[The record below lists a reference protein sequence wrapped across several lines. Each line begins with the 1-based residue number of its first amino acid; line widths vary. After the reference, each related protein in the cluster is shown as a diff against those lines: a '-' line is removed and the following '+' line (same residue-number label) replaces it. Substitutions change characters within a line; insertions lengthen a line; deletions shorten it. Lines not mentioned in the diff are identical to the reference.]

1 MRSVTLAALIATAL
15 AGPVLAKL
23 PALSDEAKAKAA
35 EAAAKSAWAD
45 KVGAYKL
52 CLSMDRVA
60 DSYRKQAMA
69 SGKASPL
76 PPPAPATASAAAS
89 ASAPVSASAS
99 ASASAPA
106 AAAAPIA
113 LPSCADPGPYVA
125 AVAQPAKPLEASGAH
140 SPSTMAVGPPSTKAT
155 AAEIAPKK

>member
-76 PPPAPATASAAAS
+76 PPPAPATASAAVS
-89 ASAPVSASAS
+89 ASAPVS

-113 LPSCADPGPYVA
+113 LPPCADPGPYVA

>member
-1 MRSVTLAALIATAL
+1 MRSVTLVALLATAL

-52 CLSMDRVA
+52 CQSMDRVA
-60 DSYRKQAMA
+60 DGYRKDAKA
-69 SGKASPL
+69 AGKA
-76 PPPAPATASAAAS
+76 PPAPAV
-89 ASAPVSASAS
+89 AP
-99 ASASAPA
+99 
-106 AAAAPIA
+106 
-113 LPSCADPGPYVA
+113 
-125 AVAQPAKPLEASGAH
+125 ASGAH

-155 AAEIAPKK
+155 AAQISPKK

>member
-1 MRSVTLAALIATAL
+1 MRSVTLAAVIVAAL

-35 EAAAKSAWAD
+35 ETAAKSAWAD

-60 DSYRKQAMA
+60 DGYRKQAMA

-76 PPPAPATASAAAS
+76 PPQAPATASAVAAAP
-89 ASAPVSASAS
+89 ASGPAT

-106 AAAAPIA
+106 AAPTALAP
-113 LPSCADPGPYVA
+113 CADPGPYVA
-125 AVAQPAKPLEASGAH
+125 AV
-140 SPSTMAVGPPSTKAT
+140 TPP
-155 AAEIAPKK
+155 